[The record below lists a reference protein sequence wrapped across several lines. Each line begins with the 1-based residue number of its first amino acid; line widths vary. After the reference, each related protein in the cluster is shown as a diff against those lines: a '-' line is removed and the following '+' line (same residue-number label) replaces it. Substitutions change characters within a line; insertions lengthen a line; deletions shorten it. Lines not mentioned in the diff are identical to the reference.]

1 MVVSVPRA
9 SVTAPLDRRGAA
21 QHDRTVASVTWQ
33 CPQCGRRV
41 PNRVDE
47 CHCGV
52 RREAALTAPVANPL
66 ARGVPALA
74 TMATPQVPL
83 PPQSRFSWRGLP
95 TDLKLLAIG
104 LILVLVG
111 SIGWLF
117 VPRRPAPMVP
127 LLGWSEPLSS
137 QGRPTPPP
145 RTSPAPSPSPSAKK
159 GWLPW

>member
-1 MVVSVPRA
+1 M
-9 SVTAPLDRRGAA
+9 
-21 QHDRTVASVTWQ
+21 TWQ

-52 RREAALTAPVANPL
+52 RREAALAAPVANAS
-66 ARGVPALA
+66 ARRGFPLA
-74 TMATPQVPL
+74 TMATPKVPV
-83 PPQSRFSWRGLP
+83 PPQYRFSWRGLP
-95 TDLKLLAIG
+95 RDLKLLAIG

-111 SIGWLF
+111 SIAWLF
-117 VPRRPAPMVP
+117 VPWRPKPVVP

-137 QGRPTPPP
+137 KPPPTPPP
-145 RTSPAPSPSPSAKK
+145 RKSPEPSPSPAAKK